1 MPFLRDS
8 AKPRHALLIVFAR
21 SARQENFCSDLGW
34 LTKLQYWYKMAK
46 LVCLQLRL
54 NKSSHPTLLSIS
66 NSVWFIVSPLSLFK
80 FSQRCTRWLHLPS
93 TSPPPPVSRKF
104 PFATLESKGERGEG
118 EQRALWY
125 VKVQCPLLVV
135 LLSAYFPLLSKHLI
149 CFCQAREIC
158 TDVYHHFYSYI
169 VLMPQNSLISL
180 NVILNVKLGS

>member
-46 LVCLQLRL
+46 LVCSFVSTSPVTLL
-54 NKSSHPTLLSIS
+54 LLSIS

-93 TSPPPPVSRKF
+93 TSPPPPPVSRKF
-104 PFATLESKGERGEG
+104 PFATLESKGERGER

-125 VKVQCPLLVV
+125 VKVQCPLVV

-158 TDVYHHFYSYI
+158 TDVYHRFYSYT
-169 VLMPQNSLISL
+169 
-180 NVILNVKLGS
+180 